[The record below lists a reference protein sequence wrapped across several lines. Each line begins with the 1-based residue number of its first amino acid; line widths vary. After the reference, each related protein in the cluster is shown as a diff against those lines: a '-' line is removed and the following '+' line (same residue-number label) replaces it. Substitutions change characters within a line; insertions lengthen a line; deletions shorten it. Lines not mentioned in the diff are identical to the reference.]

1 MARPFRF
8 VFGLALIA
16 AASSVSLASH
26 AAAARSRSAEWPSGQ
41 TAFHIDRQDLAQ
53 ALVALAVRSGRNIVF
68 TPGSV
73 AGRISRPV
81 VGTYSLRRAIEI
93 LCDGSGLKALLRSDG
108 SILIVPA
115 SDPAS
120 PGAAATLRRW
130 TGAPPSDAGPATVT
144 VVAAHRIDLY
154 RDARWAVLT
163 PEDIE
168 HAPDQ
173 NVAEALGREPGVT
186 VLDGGPGA
194 TNSVG
199 VDLPARARGNYI
211 SVRGFDASYNRIEIN
226 GVGVAES
233 QPYSRGVQLDLL
245 PAAGLQRIVIDKSL
259 SADQDGDAVGG
270 VFDFRTPTAFDVDPP
285 VHAALSLGARAES
298 EAARNGR
305 NPYGGSIFIE
315 WSARFGPGE
324 HFGLHI
330 GGYDDKES
338 FANGVVDGIYPATFN
353 RAFAYTTSDDQG
365 RSAPG
370 LDPARNLTL
379 TGLDT
384 GVTLGQVRRRGGDL
398 SFDWRPGGDTSAYA
412 RATFA
417 RSVTDQ
423 ASAYLQTYGN
433 AVGVQATG
441 NGLFAPNIAYVQP
454 RYYWETN
461 PETSVLGSAQIGGQ
475 TRLGALRSAGSLFFT
490 WGETNDPDH
499 FEISGRQPEVAP
511 GLPFGASQLFSY
523 VGGVP
528 QPNLSATDLASIADV
543 ASYGARRAGEV
554 TEEYSRQLKYGA
566 KLDFEW
572 PIDSGVFKAFAFG
585 LKYQRA
591 VRQHTV
597 RDYTAAS
604 LYSTDADDPS
614 LGSLGLFAGSV
625 KAAGPGIYGFPL
637 PLISQSA
644 ALTLFNTNIQKTYG
658 GLAGAS
664 DECGSLSINNY
675 NCDTQHGVEA
685 VAAFYVLSRVQIGA
699 VELESGM
706 RFERTAVT
714 NRFWVLPQ
722 TPDGAEA
729 PGYFADSRTIYN
741 KPLPRLSATW
751 RPDPDMVV
759 RAAAWAAYVRP
770 SPFQLGGGTQIVN
783 TGGGVAH
790 GGTTTITQGNPDLKT
805 VDTLNLD
812 LSMDWSGPHQ
822 LQAATSVFYKAI
834 DHFIFD
840 TVNGYS
846 GATGVVTNGALL
858 VEPHNGGR
866 GRVYGLEFAGRA
878 PLSALSRKLAGL
890 SIDANVTW
898 EHSEVD
904 TGLSGLS
911 PRERLLNQ
919 PNLQTNL
926 RLSWT
931 NGPASVDLVHR
942 WIGAYVSQYATLG
955 PDSTLDTWVRGSRR
969 VDLTASYR
977 TPFGVRLVASV
988 TNLFHDRYYEA
999 TIGAHTATIPSI
1011 VDAGRT
1017 YMLQTR
1023 VTY

>member
-1 MARPFRF
+1 LRF
-8 VFGLALIA
+8 AFGLVLIA
-16 AASSVSLASH
+16 AASSLSLAAGAGAH
-26 AAAARSRSAEWPSGQ
+26 APSPAWPSEQ
-41 TAFHIDRQDLAQ
+41 RAFNIDRQDMAQ

-68 TPGSV
+68 TPGAV
-73 AGRISRPV
+73 AGRIAHPV
-81 VGTYSLRRAIEI
+81 VGTFTLRRAIEI
-93 LCDGSGLKALLRSDG
+93 LCEGSGLKALLRPDG

-115 SDPAS
+115 PDLAAPR
-120 PGAAATLRRW
+120 AAATLRRSSR
-130 TGAPPSDAGPATVT
+130 APPPSPSSATDT
-144 VVAAHRIDLY
+144 IMVVAPPPIGLS
-154 RDARWAVLT
+154 RDGRWDVLL

-168 HAPDQ
+168 RAPDQ

-211 SVRGFDASYNRIEIN
+211 SVRGFDAPYNRIEIN

-233 QPYSRGVQLDLL
+233 LPYSRGVQLDLL

-270 VFDFRTPTAFDVDPP
+270 VFDFRTPTAFDVGPP
-285 VHAALSLGARAES
+285 VHATLSLSARAEG
-298 EAARNGR
+298 EAAQNGR
-305 NPYGGSIFIE
+305 SPFGGSIFWE
-315 WSARFGPGE
+315 GSARFGPGE

-330 GGYDDKES
+330 GAYYDQDQ
-338 FANGVVDGIYPATFN
+338 FANRVIDAIYPATFN
-353 RAFAYTTSDDQG
+353 GTFAYTVSDSAG

-379 TGLDT
+379 TGVDT
-384 GVTLGQVRRRGGDL
+384 GVTLGRVQRQGGDL

-417 RSVTDQ
+417 RSVTNQ

-433 AVGVQATG
+433 EVGVQPIG
-441 NGLFAPNIAYVQP
+441 GGLFAPNIAYVQP

-475 TRLGALRSAGSLFFT
+475 TRWGALRSSGSLFFT

-511 GLPFGASQLFSY
+511 GLPFGGSQLFSY
-523 VGGVP
+523 GSGVP
-528 QPNLSATDLASIADV
+528 QPKLSASDLAVIADI

-572 PIDSGVFKAFAFG
+572 PIDSGVWKALAFG
-585 LKYQRA
+585 LKYQQA

-597 RDYTAAS
+597 RDYTAPA
-604 LYSTDADDPS
+604 LYTTDADDPS
-614 LGSLGLFAGSV
+614 LGALGLLSGSV
-625 KAAGPGIYGFPL
+625 KAAGPGVYDFPL
-637 PLISQSA
+637 PLIDQRA
-644 ALTLFNTNIQKTYG
+644 ALNLFNAGVQNAYG

-664 DECGSLSINNY
+664 DECGALYVNTY

-685 VAAFYVLSRVQIGA
+685 VAALYLLSRFQVGE
-699 VELESGM
+699 VELETGL
-706 RFERTAVT
+706 RVEHTTVT

-722 TPDGAEA
+722 TPGGVEA
-729 PGYFADSRTIYN
+729 PGYFASSRTLYD

-751 RPDPDMVV
+751 RPDPAMVV
-759 RAAAWAAYVRP
+759 RAAAWASYVRP
-770 SPFQLGGGTQIVN
+770 SMFQLGGGTQIVN
-783 TGGGVAH
+783 TAGGAAN
-790 GGTTTITQGNPDLKT
+790 GGTTTITQGNPRLKT
-805 VDTLNLD
+805 LDALNLD
-812 LSMDWSGPHQ
+812 LSMDWTGPHR
-822 LQAATSVFYKAI
+822 LQMATSAFYKAI
-834 DHFIFD
+834 DHFLFD
-840 TVNGYS
+840 TVDAYS
-846 GATGVVTNGALL
+846 GATGAVTNGQLV
-858 VEPHNGGR
+858 VEPHNGGA

-878 PLSALSRKLAGL
+878 PLSALAKALAGF
-890 SIDANVTW
+890 SINANVTW

-904 TGLSGLS
+904 TRLAGLS

-919 PNLQTNL
+919 PDLQTNL

-955 PDSTLDTWVRGSRR
+955 PASALDTWVRGSRAL
-969 VDLTASYR
+969 DLTASYR
-977 TPFGVRLVASV
+977 TPFGVRFLASV
-988 TNLFHDRYYEA
+988 TNLFDDSYYKA
-999 TIGAHTATIPSI
+999 TIGAHTSAIPSI

-1017 YMLQTR
+1017 YLLQTR